1 MLFTCKYLTS
11 RNQTQTRCA
20 QLGSL
25 RLSIVGERERAT
37 KEPREQLKR
46 SPWGQMK

>member
-25 RLSIVGERERAT
+25 RLSG
-37 KEPREQLKR
+37 KEKGLQRNRGSSLNVHHGGR
-46 SPWGQMK
+46 